1 VFFETE
7 VYTQLDSV
15 SVIGGLLIAAC
26 IDWSSLDYSV
36 KKKKKIKTNNIN
48 NNNDINDDNEE
59 DDRIGSSDDNCD
71 VPYGV
76 GNIIEDVPST
86 LSDHLLDPR
95 LGSSVGGM
103 DSA

>member
-1 VFFETE
+1 

-26 IDWSSLDYSV
+26 IDWSTLDYSV
-36 KKKKKIKTNNIN
+36 KKKKIKTNNIN
-48 NNNDINDDNEE
+48 NNNDINDVNEE
-59 DDRIGSSDDNCD
+59 DDIIESSDDNCD

-76 GNIIEDVPST
+76 DNGIEDIPST

-95 LGSSVGGM
+95 LGSSIGGM
-103 DSA
+103 NSA

>member
-1 VFFETE
+1 

-26 IDWSSLDYSV
+26 IDWSTLDYSV

-48 NNNDINDDNEE
+48 NNNDINDVNEE
-59 DDRIGSSDDNCD
+59 DDIIESSDDNCD
-71 VPYGV
+71 VPYDVDNG
-76 GNIIEDVPST
+76 IVPST

-103 DSA
+103 NSA